1 MNRLFKTVELNIT
14 QPQNVVQS
22 IQDAIKQ
29 IHNNLQIDPP
39 VKVQLVALIK
49 YNTAN
54 NEELNVYVSTTQQ
67 ALNSYEKLN
76 GVWAEEMMRNFEHA
90 AETARMRGSG
100 WTVGEV
106 LSIELKETKFNPIIG
121 RSYVP
126 LPADVVA
133 KRAVLNIQ
141 NTDDKCFMWC
151 VLVLHHVSK
160 NTESFKLLSIS

>member
-1 MNRLFKTVELNIT
+1 
-14 QPQNVVQS
+14 
-22 IQDAIKQ
+22 
-29 IHNNLQIDPP
+29 
-39 VKVQLVALIK
+39 
-49 YNTAN
+49 
-54 NEELNVYVSTTQQ
+54 
-67 ALNSYEKLN
+67 
-76 GVWAEEMMRNFEHA
+76 MMRNFENA
-90 AETARMRGSG
+90 AEIARMRGSG
-100 WTVGEV
+100 WMVGEV